1 VGVEPAPGLG
11 ATPGGLPAAGGFV
24 LPLAGSAPVLRG
36 FAPGP
41 QPWSPGH
48 RGVDLGAAAQTP
60 VLAAGAGRVTFAGV
74 IAGQGVVVIEH
85 DTRLRTTYEPV
96 TVTVAVGQVVAAGQ
110 LIGTLQPGVRHGSS
124 GPCLH
129 WGARIGDGYLDPL
142 LLLRRRHVPPVLLP
156 VTGSP
161 G

>member
-1 VGVEPAPGLG
+1 
-11 ATPGGLPAAGGFV
+11 
-24 LPLAGSAPVLRG
+24 VLRG

-48 RGVDLGAAAQTP
+48 RGVDLGAPAQAP

-85 DTRLRTTYEPV
+85 GTRLRTTYEPV
-96 TVTVAVGQVVAAGQ
+96 VATVTVGQVVTAGQ
-110 LIGTLQPGVRHGSS
+110 LIGTLQPGVRHGPS

-129 WGARIGDGYLDPL
+129 WGARVGDGYLDPL
-142 LLLRRRHVPPVLLP
+142 LLLRGRHVPPVLLP